1 MNKDFK
7 IYLIDDDPIEVLK
20 LERVMKTLNFNCEFE
35 HFSFGNDA
43 ITRLSD
49 EYKKK
54 IIILLDLNMSKLSGI
69 EILKIIK
76 KEISLKKI
84 PVVILSTSN
93 NVRDISECY
102 KYGAA
107 GYLVKPLRYE
117 DYLSKIQ
124 CLFHYWAINEFA

>member
-20 LERVMKTLNFNCEFE
+20 LERVIKTLNFNCEFE
-35 HFSFGNDA
+35 HFFSGNDA
-43 ITRLSD
+43 ISKLRD
-49 EYKKK
+49 DYKNR
-54 IIILLDLNMSKLSGI
+54 IIVLLDLNMYKLTGI

-93 NVRDISECY
+93 NIKDISECY
-102 KYGAA
+102 KFGAA

-117 DYLSKIQ
+117 DYLLKIQ
-124 CLFHYWAINEFA
+124 CLLRYWEINEFA